1 MQIVISYHSNS
12 AAMRPE
18 KNKRVEVNP
27 VQQGLAGLG
36 DALASL
42 PLGPLPAAPVKPA
55 SAEPAKPKRL
65 GRVVLR
71 RETAHRGGRT
81 VIVVHDFPSSVT
93 APALEDIA
101 RKLRHALGTGGTVRE
116 RTIEMQGDQPGKIR
130 TFLEGAG
137 FQVAG
142 VA

>member
-1 MQIVISYHSNS
+1 MQIVIRFRSNPGV
-12 AAMRPE
+12 MRPE

-27 VQQGLAGLG
+27 IQQRLAGL
-36 DALASL
+36 DQALGKL
-42 PLGPLPAAPVKPA
+42 DLGPPPAAP
-55 SAEPAKPKRL
+55 AKPNLVEPPKPKKL

-81 VIVVHDFPSSVT
+81 VIVIHDFPT
-93 APALEDIA
+93 HFTTNALEDIA
-101 RKLRHALGTGGTVRE
+101 RKLRHAMGTGGTVRE

-130 TFLEGAG
+130 AFLESAG

-142 VA
+142 VS

>member
-1 MQIVISYHSNS
+1 
-12 AAMRPE
+12 MRPE
-18 KNKRVEVNP
+18 KQNRIPMNP
-27 VQQGLAGLG
+27 QQQGLAGLG
-36 DALASL
+36 QALSGL
-42 PLGPLPAAPVKPA
+42 DLSPLPPAPSPPSAPARPAA
-55 SAEPAKPKRL
+55 ETAKPKKL

-81 VIVVHDFPSSVT
+81 VIVIHDFPTSLT
-93 APALEDIA
+93 KPAMEDLA
-101 RKLRHALGTGGTVRE
+101 RELRHAIGTGGTVRE

-130 TFLEGAG
+130 AFLEKAG